1 MSARRWGIGLVT
13 AVVGAG
19 VALSSVM
26 ATIVLLYTL
35 CEPSQHASG
44 STADDLCS
52 TAPGTVAFI
61 AYLVAPTLTVVV
73 AGIVGIKSQ
82 RWRTLWLGLALAL
95 VVLIVVGLVMGNVS
109 TTG

>member
-1 MSARRWGIGLVT
+1 MSAERWGIGLVT
-13 AVVGAG
+13 VIIAVG

-26 ATIVLLYTL
+26 ATIVVLYTL
-35 CEPSQHASG
+35 CEPSQHAPG

-52 TAPGTVAFI
+52 TTPGMVTFV

-73 AGIVGIKSQ
+73 AGIVGIKTE
-82 RWRTLWLGLALAL
+82 RWRTLWLGFVVAL

-109 TTG
+109 RSA